1 MSEGTT
7 MQSSMGRPREHE
19 PDAKTPEGQFALHL
33 RELLKHREWNHDE
46 LAKRSG
52 LSRATL
58 YHYTAGKRSPSITEL
73 AAIAKAFGFRSW
85 GELAPLPK
93 SRG

>member
-1 MSEGTT
+1 MLT
-7 MQSSMGRPREHE
+7 MGRPREIE
-19 PDAKTPEGQFALHL
+19 PDASTPKGQFALHL

-52 LSRATL
+52 LSRATI
-58 YHYTAGKRSPSITEL
+58 YNYTSGKHPPTIIEL

-85 GELAPLPK
+85 GELAPPVK
-93 SRG
+93 KRG